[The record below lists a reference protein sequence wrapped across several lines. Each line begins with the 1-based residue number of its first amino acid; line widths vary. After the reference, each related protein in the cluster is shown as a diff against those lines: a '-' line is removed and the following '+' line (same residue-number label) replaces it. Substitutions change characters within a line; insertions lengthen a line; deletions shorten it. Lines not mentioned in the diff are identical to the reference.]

1 MMSRLMLN
9 LHRSAP
15 STDLIDSTTLDE
27 EYMMSTGFGFG
38 RATADDGARRTIP
51 ALDALDDRCTAEG
64 STSRVLLYSTD
75 DVNPES
81 R

>member
-15 STDLIDSTTLDE
+15 STDIIDSTTLDE

-38 RATADDGARRTIP
+38 RATADDEGRRTVP
-51 ALDALDDRCTAEG
+51 VLDTLDGRFTAG
-64 STSRVLLYSTD
+64 SSRVLLYSTD
-75 DVNPES
+75 DVNPEI